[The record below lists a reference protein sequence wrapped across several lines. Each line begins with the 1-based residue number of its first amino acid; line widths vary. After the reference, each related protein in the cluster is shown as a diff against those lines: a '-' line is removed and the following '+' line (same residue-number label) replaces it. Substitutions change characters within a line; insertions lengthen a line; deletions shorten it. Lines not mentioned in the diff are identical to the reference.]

1 MNSVMSEINFRVAA
15 RNSSSLSPRRAASK
29 YWDKPCDGIRLLD
42 LPVPRTIEL
51 PEPLE
56 NFGRMAVALGLSYP
70 PTEIGRIVPMRDIE
84 DIPPPVVADPS
95 ERFVSKDQV

>member
-1 MNSVMSEINFRVAA
+1 MHEPRDDINCSLRVSAPGTDA
-15 RNSSSLSPRRAASK
+15 NTPS
-29 YWDKPCDGIRLLD
+29 DGIRLLD